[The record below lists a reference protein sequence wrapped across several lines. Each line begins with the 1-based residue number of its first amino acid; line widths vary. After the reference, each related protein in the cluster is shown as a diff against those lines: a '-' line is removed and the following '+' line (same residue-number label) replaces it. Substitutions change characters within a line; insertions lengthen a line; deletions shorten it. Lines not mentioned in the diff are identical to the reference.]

1 MRLPG
6 LQALFHGIQ
15 THHRHLPLPIRVQS
29 LECASNRLR
38 LGSAYV
44 DTDYIIVHL
53 NGKPIC
59 PEYLSQILTKLQK
72 KAGLPKFRFHD
83 LRHLCA
89 SIILMQG
96 WLI

>member
-44 DTDYIIVHL
+44 DTDYVIVHL
-53 NGKPIC
+53 NGKPIY
-59 PEYLSQILTKLQK
+59 PEYLKETAISEKELPFLFGSFLFSLFAILFSLNRNC
-72 KAGLPKFRFHD
+72 RF
-83 LRHLCA
+83 
-89 SIILMQG
+89 Q
-96 WLI
+96 